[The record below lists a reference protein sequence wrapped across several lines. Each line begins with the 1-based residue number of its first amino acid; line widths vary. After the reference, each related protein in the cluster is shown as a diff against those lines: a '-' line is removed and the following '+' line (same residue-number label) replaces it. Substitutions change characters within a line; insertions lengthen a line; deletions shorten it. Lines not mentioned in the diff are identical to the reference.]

1 MAAVIASR
9 GDKTK
14 LLKGAVHICGVDSMD
29 VSWNGSTVDITNNCS
44 NGFRELLDILGLQ
57 SQDIS
62 LSGKVT
68 NGVLRGLA
76 FDASEVRQY
85 TDFTLEYPNG
95 DTLAFAGL
103 NLDSYSEAMP
113 TSEAITFS
121 AALKSSGSWT
131 YTAA

>member
-1 MAAVIASR
+1 MALVTASR

-14 LLKGAVHICGVDSMD
+14 FLKGAVQICGVDSMD
-29 VSWNGSTVDITNNCS
+29 LSWNGSTVDITNNCS
-44 NGFRELLDILGLQ
+44 VGFRELLDILGMQ

-62 LSGKVT
+62 LSGKVVD
-68 NGVLRGLA
+68 GVLRALA

-85 TDFTLEYPNG
+85 TDFTIEYPNG
-95 DTLAFAGL
+95 DVLAFTGL
-103 NLDSYSEAMP
+103 NLESYSESNP

-121 AALKSSGSWT
+121 AAFKSSGSWT

>member
-1 MAAVIASR
+1 MALVTASR

-14 LLKGAVHICGVDSMD
+14 LLKGAVHICGIDSMD
-29 VSWNGSTVDITNNCS
+29 LSWNGSTVDITNNCS
-44 NGFRELLDILGLQ
+44 VGFRELLDILGMQ

-62 LSGKVT
+62 LSGKVVD
-68 NGVLRGLA
+68 GVLRALA

-85 TDFTLEYPNG
+85 TDFTIEYPNG
-95 DTLAFAGL
+95 DVLAFAGL
-103 NLDSYSEAMP
+103 NLESYSESNP